1 MLRHFYPFLCL
12 LSITVGSTSL
22 AVERSEL
29 SRQILTSVEE
39 FESMGI
45 INSDLGLS
53 GVAVKFLI
61 DARTADASQVYF
73 INANYQTDNRTPDAA
88 LFHYDFAKAALQIPE
103 DNPTFNAI
111 TYFTNPKRYVAGTLR
126 RYNEAASGQPL
137 YALQFYPQDIIQEEH
152 ILAAVTLVAKALQ
165 IPGITLGFVATGS
178 QQTTATISD
187 ALQRNNILNLSIN
200 DVLGAVNYIPMN
212 LGEAYG
218 ILRVFPGDADQ
229 LTLRDIPVFDELPLD
244 LTVVAG
250 VITKAYQDTNSHINL
265 KSKER
270 KTPNMVLRNASWDHE
285 ILSRLNNQIVHLKV
299 DRDRF
304 VLEPATQEE
313 LDFHIKNHFDKP
325 WIPMHTVDQREVLSF
340 DEICPLSPGVCLEKN
355 RSYGSKAVNLGF
367 LAHPKVAGRKNDTGS
382 ISAELGYDLTPYGVA
397 VPFTFYT
404 DLVNDPDNA
413 DLKAALALLIT
424 REKAGDLNVTDRLAM
439 VTDVQEKFLNAKIS
453 KDAVKTVRKK
463 IKTVAPGVR
472 KFKVRS
478 SANAEDIE
486 GFDGAGLY
494 NSYGVDLEEK
504 DDDSK
509 CRVVEKSASVFKV
522 KPDTLAC
529 GIKAVYASL
538 WNKRA
543 IEERSFARL
552 DHATA
557 VMGLAIVPK
566 YDTEQEI
573 IANSVIV
580 TRVINSDTV
589 YGYTISTQKDNN
601 LVTNPDP
608 GTWSELTIAAF
619 LVGENQ
625 ETSLSITRYAKP
637 TPDSPVLADSVLPA
651 ELSRKMVEVTAKI
664 ETAYC
669 LAKRSYYGGNCRY
682 VVSDITKPRSLDLEF
697 KILENGQLVAKQV
710 REFSGR

>member
-1 MLRHFYPFLCL
+1 
-12 LSITVGSTSL
+12 
-22 AVERSEL
+22 
-29 SRQILTSVEE
+29 
-39 FESMGI
+39 MGI

-61 DARTADASQVYF
+61 DARMADTPQVYF
-73 INANYQTDNRTPDAA
+73 INANYQTNNRTPDAA

-103 DNPTFNAI
+103 DNPTFNTI

-137 YALQFYPQDIIQEEH
+137 YALQFYPQDLIQEEH

-165 IPGITLGFVATGS
+165 IDGITLGFVATGS
-178 QQTTATISD
+178 QQTTTTISD
-187 ALQRNNILNLSIN
+187 ALQKNNILNLSIN

-218 ILRVFPGDADQ
+218 ILRVFPNDADQ

-413 DLKAALALLIT
+413 DLKAALALLIA
-424 REKAGDLNVTDRLAM
+424 REKAGELNVTDRLAM
-439 VTDVQEKFLNAKIS
+439 VADVQEKFLNAKIS

-463 IKTVAPGVR
+463 IKTVATGVR

-494 NSYGVDLEEK
+494 NSYSVDLEEK

-509 CRVVEKSASVFKV
+509 CKIVEKSASQLKV

-637 TPDSPVLADSVLPA
+637 TPDSPVLVDSVLPA

-669 LAKRSYYGGNCRY
+669 QAKRSYYGGNCRY

-697 KILENGQLVAKQV
+697 KVLENGQLVAKQV